1 MTARLLTPSKIT
13 AWLSC
18 EHALTLQHQLESGAI
33 VPVAQRRSGR
43 SPGCWP
49 PRGLEHEAACLAA
62 YRAQGLSVLEIPDRK
77 RSETFAE
84 WVERAGDPFAEGHDV
99 IYQLP
104 FARRGPW
111 RGRLRARVVDEETG
125 QVSYEPVDAKLARSE
140 AKPGHVLQLCFY
152 AEAIEA
158 LTGTLPAQ
166 MHLWLGSGEFETIRT
181 NDVMPYWRHLR
192 SGSNSLM
199 SEAETTPIPCDHCEI
214 CDFASVCEDR
224 WRAEDAVHL
233 VAGVR
238 TVDLA
243 PLEAAAS
250 RRWRPWRSFPGSEL
264 EGVDPDRLLRM
275 ASQAELQRAARTGP
289 GEAPPPF
296 RLIEPPDGLPGSLG
310 YEQLPEPDDGDVFL
324 DFEGHPF
331 WRPSGGLFF
340 LFGWLCGDEAGDGA
354 GAP

>member
-33 VPVAQRRSGR
+33 APVAQPFGSFARLLANK
-43 SPGCWP
+43 
-49 PRGLEHEAACLAA
+49 GLEHEAACLAA

-84 WVERAGDPFAEGHDV
+84 WVERVGDPFAEGHDV

-104 FARRGPW
+104 FAHDGVRGVADFV
-111 RGRLRARVVDEETG
+111 LRVVDEKTG

-181 NDVMPYWRHLR
+181 TDVMPYWRHLR

-199 SEAETTPIPCDHCEI
+199 IGQTLWLEFFTNKDWPV
-214 CDFASVCEDR
+214 AS
-224 WRAEDAVHL
+224 
-233 VAGVR
+233 
-238 TVDLA
+238 
-243 PLEAAAS
+243 AAAIVLLVVLLVPLLLYE
-250 RRWRPWRSFPGSEL
+250 RLQKRQL
-264 EGVDPDRLLRM
+264 EQGR
-275 ASQAELQRAARTGP
+275 
-289 GEAPPPF
+289 
-296 RLIEPPDGLPGSLG
+296 
-310 YEQLPEPDDGDVFL
+310 
-324 DFEGHPF
+324 
-331 WRPSGGLFF
+331 
-340 LFGWLCGDEAGDGA
+340 
-354 GAP
+354 